1 MRRGRG
7 DLSIPRVS
15 NSQASLC
22 LAFIAA
28 GILFFSLGR
37 FSVLNSRPGPIDLA
51 RWGAS
56 KDSDTLVVYAYAN
69 RDWEYPRNLAFFVQH
84 GAPSVPLAYSAVTV
98 SCGNGMMAR
107 AVGWM

>member
-1 MRRGRG
+1 MRRAKGN
-7 DLSIPRVS
+7 LSIPRVS

-37 FSVLNSRPGPIDLA
+37 FSAQISKSGTTDLA
-51 RWGAS
+51 AWGAS

-84 GAPSVPLAYSAVTV
+84 GACAALFGPGCFFQLTLLR
-98 SCGNGMMAR
+98 GDAR
-107 AVGWM
+107 AES

>member
-1 MRRGRG
+1 M
-7 DLSIPRVS
+7 SIPRVS

-37 FSVLNSRPGPIDLA
+37 FSVLTSRPGPTDLA
-51 RWGAS
+51 TWGAS

-84 GAPSVPLAYSAVTV
+84 GALF
-98 SCGNGMMAR
+98 
-107 AVGWM
+107 